1 MIPFSTL
8 TVSAGSPCTL
18 HSRSSTGFD
27 STEARLKDAL
37 AGISSLW
44 QAAHQA
50 GSNWLRYDP
59 AAAAAAAAAVTAAAV
74 AAAAADITAC

>member
-8 TVSAGSPCTL
+8 TVSVGSPCTL

-59 AAAAAAAAAVTAAAV
+59 AAAAAAAVTAAAV
-74 AAAAADITAC
+74 TAAAADITAC